1 MLVNQKLLLSR
12 KMKIWEKLEAM
23 ATKEQKTSAKS
34 GSKSYNGLWP
44 AAKNLDLNGKEYVLD
59 ENPVFSLVHN
69 KSSLKIRQQFQ
80 KSHITR
86 FDYNFFLNLYC
97 HKLHNLFVNS
107 T

>member
-12 KMKIWEKLEAM
+12 KMKIWEKLEAV
-23 ATKEQKTSAKS
+23 AAKEQKISAKS
-34 GSKSYNGLWP
+34 GSKSCHGLLP
-44 AAKNLDLNGKEYVLD
+44 AAKNLDLNGQEYVLD